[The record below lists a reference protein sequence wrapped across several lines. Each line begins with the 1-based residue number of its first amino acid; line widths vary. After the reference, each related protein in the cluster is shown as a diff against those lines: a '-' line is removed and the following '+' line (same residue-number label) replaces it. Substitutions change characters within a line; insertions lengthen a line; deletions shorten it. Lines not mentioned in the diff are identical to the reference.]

1 MDIEEFSLCCAL
13 RGPDFASE
21 ELVVL
26 REELTRRVR
35 HIAGIESESL
45 ACQVPFDEDALARVR
60 KALEDTKHRVFT
72 LLAEQP
78 VLGNAVAKA
87 IANYLD
93 STSDGVALTALH
105 EVWNGYSAKL
115 IEAILDCSTTI
126 LAAAHGEPL

>member
-1 MDIEEFSLCCAL
+1 MDI
-13 RGPDFASE
+13 
-21 ELVVL
+21 
-26 REELTRRVR
+26 
-35 HIAGIESESL
+35 
-45 ACQVPFDEDALARVR
+45 DALARVR